1 MPRCSGAWGA
11 ALGEAR
17 EWCPLLPCLEDPL
30 PASSR
35 KPSRVARACPTTCSH
50 QLHNCW
56 ALESSRLGRGRGSRN
71 VCSHSN
77 REGGMMPPDLN
88 LAQPIGHGLVTQA
101 RPLPAAAAWEQ
112 GEAQGRG
119 AGGPARFQLCQ
130 PGLGPSG
137 LCPVSVC
144 PPHCPQWTHERGQG
158 KRYKCGRLPRADACL
173 EPGED
178 KSARGAQLSLWAGKR
193 VRLLIKP
200 GMSEESRA
208 GVACLERER
217 ERGPGSMTQRISGL
231 VWIACSPKQQR
242 V

>member
-1 MPRCSGAWGA
+1 MTKPSPEAATQPARRPACEEAVPRCSGAWGA

-56 ALESSRLGRGRGSRN
+56 ALESSCLGRGRGSRN

-119 AGGPARFQLCQ
+119 AGGGRPR
-130 PGLGPSG
+130 S
-137 LCPVSVC
+137 VSVLSAW
-144 PPHCPQWTHERGQG
+144 PRPLRAVS
-158 KRYKCGRLPRADACL
+158 RL
-173 EPGED
+173 
-178 KSARGAQLSLWAGKR
+178 SARPTAPSPS
-193 VRLLIKP
+193 V
-200 GMSEESRA
+200 
-208 GVACLERER
+208 GV
-217 ERGPGSMTQRISGL
+217 
-231 VWIACSPKQQR
+231 
-242 V
+242 

>member
-101 RPLPAAAAWEQ
+101 CPLPAAAAWEQ

-144 PPHCPQWTHERGQG
+144 PPHCPQPLSWSLIGGPQPTRPRTLLGPPSEPLFLPQHPAQKSPPAPRRQWQCLILWGLQGPAQAPGWTQKVPTSLSKGLSGQ
-158 KRYKCGRLPRADACL
+158 
-173 EPGED
+173 
-178 KSARGAQLSLWAGKR
+178 SH
-193 VRLLIKP
+193 
-200 GMSEESRA
+200 
-208 GVACLERER
+208 
-217 ERGPGSMTQRISGL
+217 
-231 VWIACSPKQQR
+231 
-242 V
+242 